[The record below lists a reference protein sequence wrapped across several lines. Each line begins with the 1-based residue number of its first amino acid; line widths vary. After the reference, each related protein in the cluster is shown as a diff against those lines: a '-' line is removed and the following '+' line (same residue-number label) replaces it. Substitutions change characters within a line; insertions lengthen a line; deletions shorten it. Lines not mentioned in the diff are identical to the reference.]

1 MSKTN
6 LPGFTADLSL
16 YRTRGHYQ
24 SARGFDSS
32 TEGNPLYPAMI
43 ATDGINC
50 SNCVGGDCA
59 ELHCFENWTHSGG
72 GRGGPDG
79 GGGGG
84 GGVRGGCRNGSVA
97 TRRIVR
103 PPGGPE
109 NTYVI
114 RQRCVRGSW
123 VDYPSG
129 S

>member
-16 YRTRGHYQ
+16 YRTSGHYQ
-24 SARGFDSS
+24 SARGFDSFPQ
-32 TEGNPLYPAMI
+32 GNPLYPAMI
-43 ATDGINC
+43 ATDGVNC

-72 GRGGPDG
+72 GPGGPYV

-84 GGVRGGCRNGSVA
+84 GGVSGGCRNGAIS
-97 TRRIVR
+97 TKTIVL

-109 NTYVI
+109 HTYVI
-114 RQRCVRGSW
+114 RQRCVRGQW
-123 VDYPSG
+123 VDYPF
-129 S
+129 